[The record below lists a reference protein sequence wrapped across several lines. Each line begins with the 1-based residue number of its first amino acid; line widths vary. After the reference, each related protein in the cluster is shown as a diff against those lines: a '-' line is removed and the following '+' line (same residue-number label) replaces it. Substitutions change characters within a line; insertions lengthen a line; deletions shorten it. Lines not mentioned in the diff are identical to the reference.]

1 MDSLSK
7 CKYGRD
13 WRGGWKKIASMQ
25 FFSMSFLRKLTCFFL
40 QTFDAPSMALLV
52 YIYLVP
58 RNPGKPFN
66 NGLLAIF
73 FAGILHGSSRASG
86 TTLRLGSGT
95 GLFLEHLVCNV
106 KNGKVFF
113 IGSKSTTKKVP
124 QKYYELIIVV
134 GKVVQFL

>member
-1 MDSLSK
+1 MERCSLF
-7 CKYGRD
+7 CKHLTRPP
-13 WRGGWKKIASMQ
+13 WRCL
-25 FFSMSFLRKLTCFFL
+25 F
-40 QTFDAPSMALLV
+40 

-58 RNPGKPFN
+58 RNPGKPLY

-73 FAGILHGSSRASG
+73 FAGILHGPSRASG

-95 GLFLEHLVCNV
+95 GLSQALLVCGV

>member
-1 MDSLSK
+1 MAFIFFSK
-7 CKYGRD
+7 CKHGRD
-13 WRGGWKKIASMQ
+13 WRDGAAVAVVGELVEPQAME
-25 FFSMSFLRKLTCFFL
+25 RK
-40 QTFDAPSMALLV
+40 
-52 YIYLVP
+52 
-58 RNPGKPFN
+58 RNPGKPLN

-73 FAGILHGSSRASG
+73 LLGFCTA
-86 TTLRLGSGT
+86 LRLGSGT

-124 QKYYELIIVV
+124 QKNYELIIVV